1 MLPGRA
7 RYGAALPGHLAERDW
22 YRRTRVRIVTETAV
36 GAVDPQ
42 ADRTF
47 RVGEIV
53 TMHQRGNAGREVLRD
68 CWWDSADIDGAHI
81 IPAECAEIVE
91 ILQDEPPTWDEA
103 ALTAAQVTGLLA
115 PHHPDAAAAAA
126 AWESAGLHVSWCEIG
141 DLAVRTPGPEYR
153 LVGIVPGDYW
163 KGGAFTKPYETV
175 PAEGPGTLHLRR
187 KLDRLPLEPV
197 AAAVRVIDCAGL
209 SERVGHLAADED
221 LIHNGVWERAS
232 DSDREETG
240 PCEHWDYYAIW
251 DAWNYSC
258 HQFLASYGATWD
270 PDPIR
275 GEGTLTARR
284 QGRRMG

>member
-1 MLPGRA
+1 MGIG
-7 RYGAALPGHLAERDW
+7 GAARVLVRD
-22 YRRTRVRIVTETAV
+22 R
-36 GAVDPQ
+36 
-42 ADRTF
+42 
-47 RVGEIV
+47 
-53 TMHQRGNAGREVLRD
+53 
-68 CWWDSADIDGAHI
+68 
-81 IPAECAEIVE
+81 
-91 ILQDEPPTWDEA
+91 
-103 ALTAAQVTGLLA
+103 
-115 PHHPDAAAAAA
+115 
-126 AWESAGLHVSWCEIG
+126 

-153 LVGIVPGDYW
+153 LVGIIPSDYW

-187 KLDRLPLEPV
+187 KLDRLPLDPV

-270 PDPIR
+270 PDPGVEEQR
-275 GEGTLTARR
+275 NSH
-284 QGRRMG
+284 